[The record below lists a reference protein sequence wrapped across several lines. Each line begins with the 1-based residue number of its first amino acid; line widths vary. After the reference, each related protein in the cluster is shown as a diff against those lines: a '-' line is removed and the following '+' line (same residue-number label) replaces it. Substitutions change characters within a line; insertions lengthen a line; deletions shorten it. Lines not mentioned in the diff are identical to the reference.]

1 VTIRASELLPSPLAV
16 TGIVDIDI
24 PSRTLAVRLS
34 ELESGYSKLWWR
46 ESHAALKAAER
57 NGWRG
62 HRTVYVS
69 TPTASDVAHA
79 VPGDYQ
85 MLLVRFPAGVSA
97 FTELVGKP
105 GLTALVSIDRSA
117 GRFMGVKFLHR
128 P

>member
-1 VTIRASELLPSPLAV
+1 VTLYATEKVPQPLAV
-16 TGIVDIDI
+16 TGIVDLDI
-24 PSRTLAVRLS
+24 PNRTLAVRLS

-97 FTELVGKP
+97 FTELVGRP
-105 GLTALVSIDRSA
+105 GLTSIVSIDRSS
-117 GRFMGVKFLHR
+117 GHFVGVKFLHR

>member
-1 VTIRASELLPSPLAV
+1 
-16 TGIVDIDI
+16 
-24 PSRTLAVRLS
+24 
-34 ELESGYSKLWWR
+34 
-46 ESHAALKAAER
+46 
-57 NGWRG
+57 
-62 HRTVYVS
+62 VYVS